1 MTEEAYSSAEATAP
15 GARMT
20 FGEHLDELRL
30 RLFRALFV
38 VAVLFV
44 GGWALAQKQLIW
56 LFMQPHRRA
65 VANLAEQNP
74 PMVVDPNLTV
84 LNPLEDLFFTL
95 KASLLVAML
104 IGLPFIVY
112 QIWAFIAAG
121 LHENERKAVRRFMPW
136 SMLLSVAG
144 LAFCYMVFFPLVLQF
159 LYARLDTEFFTSGY
173 RLKDYFGL
181 YLMFTFALVLVFQ
194 LPVLLSGLGAAG
206 VVDADF
212 LRKYRRHFILIAF
225 IIGGMLTPPEPM
237 SQFLMAVPTIV
248 LYEVGVLLVAMR
260 GDKNLGRKSSE
271 ETFQS

>member
-1 MTEEAYSSAEATAP
+1 
-15 GARMT
+15 MT
-20 FGEHLDELRL
+20 FGEHLDELRS

-38 VAVLFV
+38 VAALFI

-65 VANLAEQNP
+65 VANLAEQDP
-74 PMVVDPNLTV
+74 PVEVAENLTV

-112 QIWAFIAAG
+112 QIWAFVAAG
-121 LHENERKAVRRFMPW
+121 LHEHERKAVRRFMPW

-159 LYARLDTEFFTSGY
+159 LYARLDTDFFDAGY

-206 VVDADF
+206 VVDAPF

-225 IIGGMLTPPEPM
+225 IIGAMLTPPEPM

-260 GDKNLGRKSSE
+260 GSSKPSKTPPAE
-271 ETFQS
+271 PTQS